1 MSHPDQDNSAPMN
14 LEFAFD
20 RNEIDNSALNKNI
33 EIQKCFILE
42 LAFFEVLL
50 LPTCF
55 GYYKNNWFGS
65 EIRGSQLVGM
75 CFQEAVINFILS

>member
-1 MSHPDQDNSAPMN
+1 M
-14 LEFAFD
+14 
-20 RNEIDNSALNKNI
+20 
-33 EIQKCFILE
+33 CFKLE